1 MIQEL
6 LHIEPTDSFQ
16 DICTRMGTFLG
27 IKKQMPENAMRR
39 AIQDPDFANNLIT
52 CRNAPDFLE
61 VLLADPK
68 NEQYAEQTE
77 ESKMTNTD
85 LIQKAASAFLRWG
98 KAGFSVVDDAT
109 LERRE
114 NACLSCENI
123 TKPETTLQKLVT
135 SKAKEQIGKRVADCV
150 CKLCGCSLSKKIRL
164 PSEACPGL
172 DPHNS
177 QLNRWGEPVMK
188 AG

>member
-1 MIQEL
+1 MDSSLQEQCKQFGEILGLKEPVSEHVLKVALQNESYSRNL
-6 LHIEPTDSFQ
+6 LVSRESPDILSFLLQ
-16 DICTRMGTFLG
+16 NPPKTESSETKYSNL
-27 IKKQMPENAMRR
+27 ELASR
-39 AIQDPDFANNLIT
+39 ATKALLKWSKTGFST
-52 CRNAPDFLE
+52 VSLE
-61 VLLADPK
+61 V
-68 NEQYAEQTE
+68 
-77 ESKMTNTD
+77 
-85 LIQKAASAFLRWG
+85 
-98 KAGFSVVDDAT
+98 

-114 NACLSCENI
+114 NACLSCEHI

-164 PSEACPGL
+164 PSEACPAM

-177 QLNRWGEPVMK
+177 QLNRWGESIMK